1 MKLSK
6 TIVMLIATCLCIVG
20 SVGATYYVVKDI
32 SRTEFN
38 ELASDYQER
47 TNVLASYYQ
56 NELENISSQ
65 LDEITENF
73 NYVNQSLQENST
85 QLSNL
90 LSGDTYE
97 FYDPTYAE
105 VAQFMANDDTDTLAY
120 DAQYFNCLHFSQT
133 FIANARQLSMRCALI
148 IINFDETN
156 VSHAIAGFNT
166 SDNGM
171 VYLEPQFDEW
181 VENLEPGND
190 YWTECV
196 VSNGIYEHVEDPK
209 DTIREILIF
218 W

>member
-6 TIVMLIATCLCIVG
+6 TIVMLIVICCCIVG

-32 SRTEFN
+32 SRTELN

-65 LDEITENF
+65 LEEITENF
-73 NYVNQSLQENST
+73 DYVNQSLQENST

-97 FYDPTYAE
+97 FYDPTYVE
-105 VAQFMANDDTDTLAY
+105 VAQFMASDDTDKLPY
-120 DAQYFNCLHFSQT
+120 DYHDFNCLHFSQT
-133 FIANARQLSMRCALI
+133 FIANARQLSMRCALV

-156 VSHAIAGFNT
+156 VSHAIVGFNT

-171 VYLEPQFDEW
+171 AYIEPQFDEW

-196 VSNGIYEHVEDPK
+196 MSNGIYEHVEDPS
-209 DTIREILIF
+209 DTIREILVF

>member
-6 TIVMLIATCLCIVG
+6 TIVMLIVICCCIVG

-32 SRTEFN
+32 SRTELN

-47 TNVLASYYQ
+47 TNILASYYQ

-65 LDEITENF
+65 LEEITENF
-73 NYVNQSLQENST
+73 DYVNQSLQENST

-97 FYDPTYAE
+97 FYDPTHAE
-105 VAQFMANDDTDTLAY
+105 VAQFMASDNTDKLPY
-120 DAQYFNCLHFSQT
+120 DYHDFNCLHFSQT
-133 FIANARQLSMRCALI
+133 FIANARRLSMRCTLV

-156 VSHAIAGFNT
+156 ISHAIVGFNT

-171 VYLEPQFDEW
+171 VYIEPQFDEW

-196 VSNGIYEHVEDPK
+196 VSNGIYEHVEDPS
-209 DTIREILIF
+209 DTIREILVF

>member
-6 TIVMLIATCLCIVG
+6 TIVMLIVICCCIVG

-32 SRTEFN
+32 SRTELN

-47 TNVLASYYQ
+47 TNILASYYQ

-65 LDEITENF
+65 LEEITEEF
-73 NYVNQSLQENST
+73 KYVNQSLQENYT
-85 QLSNL
+85 QLTNL
-90 LSGDTYE
+90 LSGDNYE

-105 VAQFMANDDTDTLAY
+105 VAQFMANDNTDDLPY
-120 DAQYFNCLHFSQT
+120 DYQDFNCLHFSRT
-133 FIANARQLSMRCALI
+133 LIANAKQFSMRCALV

-156 VSHAIAGFNT
+156 VSHAIVGFNT
-166 SDNGM
+166 SDQGI
-171 VYLEPQFDEW
+171 VYIEPQFDEW

-196 VSNGIYEHVEDPK
+196 VSNGIYEHVEDPN

>member
-6 TIVMLIATCLCIVG
+6 TIVMLIVICFCIVG

-32 SRTEFN
+32 SRTELN
-38 ELASDYQER
+38 ELTIDYQES
-47 TNVLASYYQ
+47 TNILASYYQ

-65 LDEITENF
+65 LEEITENF
-73 NYVNQSLQENST
+73 DYVNQSLQENST

-105 VAQFMANDDTDTLAY
+105 VAQFMTNDNTDALAY
-120 DAQYFNCLHFSQT
+120 DAQNFNCLHFSRA
-133 FIANARQLSMRCALI
+133 FIANARQLSMRCASV

-156 VSHAIAGFNT
+156 VSHAIVGFNT

-171 VYLEPQFDEW
+171 VYIEPQFDEW

-196 VSNGIYEHVEDPK
+196 VFNGIYEHVEDPN
-209 DTIREILIF
+209 DTIREILVF

>member
-6 TIVMLIATCLCIVG
+6 TIVMLIVIFCCVFG

-32 SRTEFN
+32 SRTELN
-38 ELASDYQER
+38 ELINDYQES
-47 TNVLASYYQ
+47 TNILASYYQ
-56 NELENISSQ
+56 NQLENISSQ
-65 LDEITENF
+65 LEEITEKF
-73 NYVNQSLQENST
+73 DYVNRSLQENST

-105 VAQFMANDDTDTLAY
+105 VAQFMANDNTDSLSY
-120 DAQYFNCLHFSQT
+120 DAQDFNCLHFSRT
-133 FIANARQLSMRCALI
+133 FIANAIKLSMRCALV
-148 IINFDETN
+148 IINFEGTN
-156 VSHAIAGFNT
+156 VSHAIVGFNT

-171 VYLEPQFDEW
+171 VYIEPQFDEW
-181 VENLEPGND
+181 VENLDSGND

-196 VSNGIYEHVEDPK
+196 VFDGIYEHVEDPN

>member
-1 MKLSK
+1 M
-6 TIVMLIATCLCIVG
+6 
-20 SVGATYYVVKDI
+20 
-32 SRTEFN
+32 E
-38 ELASDYQER
+38 
-47 TNVLASYYQ
+47 
-56 NELENISSQ
+56 
-65 LDEITENF
+65 EITENF
-73 NYVNQSLQENST
+73 DYANQSLQENST

-90 LSGDTYE
+90 LSDDTYE

-105 VAQFMANDDTDTLAY
+105 VAQFMENDNTDALEY
-120 DAQYFNCLHFSQT
+120 NAQNFSCLHFSQT
-133 FIANARQLSMRCALI
+133 FIANAIQLSMRCTLV

-156 VSHAIAGFNT
+156 VSHAIVGFNT

-171 VYLEPQFDEW
+171 VYIEPQFDEW

-196 VSNGIYEHVEDPK
+196 VPNGIYEHVEDPN

>member
-6 TIVMLIATCLCIVG
+6 TIVMLIVICCCIVG

-32 SRTEFN
+32 SRTELN
-38 ELASDYQER
+38 ELASDYQES
-47 TNVLASYYQ
+47 TNILASYYQ

-65 LDEITENF
+65 LEEITENF
-73 NYVNQSLQENST
+73 YYVNQSLQENST

-105 VAQFMANDDTDTLAY
+105 VAQFMTNDNTDGLPY
-120 DAQYFNCLHFSQT
+120 DSQEFNCLHFSQT
-133 FIANARQLSMRCALI
+133 FIANARQLSMRCALV

-156 VSHAIAGFNT
+156 ISHAIVGFNT
-166 SDNGM
+166 PDNGM
-171 VYLEPQFDEW
+171 VYVEPQFDEW

-196 VSNGIYEHVEDPK
+196 VSNGIYEHVEDPS
-209 DTIREILIF
+209 DTIREILVF